1 MRIRLCEATTRDI
14 RRKYGTSSARA
25 RKAHNYSVKI
35 KEFTLDPLYIVFEVN
50 GGTRP
55 YEVDMAFKDVAPKSR
70 AAIKNAIKNGQVKIG
85 CSCPDYKF
93 RFAYHANKDG
103 YGFDTEH
110 RPANITNPRND
121 KGPGCKHVAAV
132 LNNEDSWI
140 NELIRKARDDDFNT

>member
-25 RKAHNYSVKI
+25 RKARNYSVKI

-70 AAIKNAIKNGQVKIG
+70 AAIKNAIKNG
-85 CSCPDYKF
+85 
-93 RFAYHANKDG
+93 
-103 YGFDTEH
+103 
-110 RPANITNPRND
+110 
-121 KGPGCKHVAAV
+121 
-132 LNNEDSWI
+132 
-140 NELIRKARDDDFNT
+140 